1 MATINRF
8 EDLEIWQEARR
19 LAKEVHSIS
28 IETELKNDYRFK
40 EQIKAS
46 SGSVMDNIAEGFE
59 RDGNIEFRQ
68 FLSIAKGSAGETRSQ
83 LYRVFDFEYISE
95 QKFELLKK
103 DYENLSGKIKNF
115 ITYLNKKDF
124 KGNKFQQAKPETLNL
139 KPETNKNGIKRKI
152 TIVFYGF

>member
-19 LAKEVHSIS
+19 LAKEIHIIS

-40 EQIKAS
+40 DQIKAS

-124 KGNKFQQAKPETLNL
+124 KGNKFQ
-139 KPETNKNGIKRKI
+139 
-152 TIVFYGF
+152 

>member
-1 MATINRF
+1 MATISRF
-8 EDLEIWQEARR
+8 EDLEIWKEARR
-19 LAKEVHSIS
+19 LAKEIHLIAVQ
-28 IETELKNDYRFK
+28 TELRSDLRFK
-40 EQIKAS
+40 NQIKDS

-59 RDGNIEFRQ
+59 RDGNLEFRQ

-95 QKFELLKK
+95 QKFEVLKK

-124 KGNKFQQAKPETLNL
+124 KGNKFQKT
-139 KPETNKNGIKRKI
+139 
-152 TIVFYGF
+152 

>member
-1 MATINRF
+1 MATITRF
-8 EDLEIWQEARR
+8 EDLEIWKEARR
-19 LAKEVHSIS
+19 LAKEIHLIAV
-28 IETELKNDYRFK
+28 ETELKSDFRFK
-40 EQIKAS
+40 NQIKDS

-59 RDGNIEFRQ
+59 RDGNLEFRQ

-95 QKFELLKK
+95 QKFEVLKK

-124 KGNKFQQAKPETLNL
+124 KGNKFQ
-139 KPETNKNGIKRKI
+139 
-152 TIVFYGF
+152 